1 METTLTYLV
10 GFIFIA
16 IAAKQVGKFFSR
28 YNLPYITGYLLA
40 GMLAGPFVLDFL
52 PTEAT
57 EDLRFIDE
65 LSLAVIA
72 FVAGSELYL
81 KELQGRYK
89 TIAWNTIGI
98 FLAAFI
104 IGGIV
109 IFALTEVI
117 PFTSDMPTESRVAVA
132 VLGSTVLLAL
142 SPASTI
148 AVIKEVRAKG
158 PFTKTILSVTV
169 SMDVVIIVLFA
180 VSASIAAA
188 LLNNTSFNLVFAG
201 LLVLDLSVAIIAGY
215 VIGKGLERILATG
228 WDHRLKTALILLIGM
243 TIFAVAFEIAHYTK
257 DNAPAEIHIEPLLV
271 AMIAGFLIT
280 NFTNHRDEF
289 ADILHEVSPFVY
301 VAFFTLTGIA
311 LKLDVLLET
320 LPIALLLFGVRVVSI
335 FIGSYA
341 GGTLS
346 GEPKAF
352 NRISWMAFITQA
364 GIALGLAR
372 EVAVEFPALGDEF
385 ATMIISVIVLNE
397 IFGPMFLK
405 AALSRAGETN
415 LPEELGRGEGRAA
428 VILGIESQSLALA
441 RRLNKHHW
449 RVIIADPDQA
459 QVERLAAEDVD
470 ERHIPDISIDT
481 LRPLL
486 SGSSDTLV
494 AMLNEDQQNWR
505 ACEIAYHEFG
515 IRRLVVRV
523 NDLSCAE
530 KFRELGA
537 VVVDAATGM
546 VNLLDQFVRA
556 PQSAILIME
565 PEQEMMQV
573 TVSDPDMHGRLV
585 RDLRLPND
593 VLLMG
598 IKRNGTAIVPHG
610 YNKIQLNDEVTL
622 LGCPESIDT
631 VAQKL
636 GY

>member
-10 GFIFIA
+10 GFIFIS
-16 IAAKQVGKFFSR
+16 IAAKQIGKFFSQ

-40 GMLAGPFVLDFL
+40 GMVAGPFILDFL
-52 PTEAT
+52 PTQAT
-57 EDLRFIDE
+57 EDLRFVDE

-81 KELQGRYK
+81 KELEGRYR
-89 TIAWNTIGI
+89 TIAWNTLGI
-98 FLAAFI
+98 FLAAFT
-104 IGGIV
+104 IGGVV
-109 IFALTEVI
+109 IYVLTEFI

-132 VLGSTVLLAL
+132 VLGSTILLAL

-169 SMDVVIIVLFA
+169 SMDVIIIVLFA
-180 VSASIAAA
+180 VSASVAAT
-188 LLNNTSFNLVFAG
+188 LLNSDSFNLAFVG
-201 LLVLDLSVAIIAGY
+201 LLALDLSIAVIAGY
-215 VIGKGLERILATG
+215 VIGRGMERILATG
-228 WDHRLKTALILLIGM
+228 WDQRLKTALILLIG
-243 TIFAVAFEIAHYTK
+243 TAIFATAFEIAYYTK
-257 DNAPAEIHIEPLLV
+257 ENGPAEIHIEPLLV
-271 AMIAGFLIT
+271 AMIVGFLIT
-280 NFTNHRDEF
+280 NFSNHRDEF
-289 ADILHEVSPFVY
+289 ADILHDVSPFVY

-320 LPIALLLFGVRVVSI
+320 LPIALLLFGVRVFSI
-335 FIGSYA
+335 FIGSYL

-346 GEPKAF
+346 GEPQEF

-405 AALSRAGETN
+405 AALGRAGETN
-415 LPEELGRGEGRAA
+415 LPEDIGLGEGRAA

-441 RRLNKHHW
+441 RRLNSHHW
-449 RVIIADPDQA
+449 RVIIADPDKE

-470 ERHIPDISIDT
+470 ERHIPDISEET
-481 LRPLL
+481 LRPLIT
-486 SGSSDTLV
+486 GSSDTLV
-494 AMLNEDQQNWR
+494 TMLDDDQANWR
-505 ACEIAYHEFG
+505 ACEIAYHDFG
-515 IRRLVVRV
+515 LRRLVVRV

-565 PEQEMMQV
+565 PEQEMAQV
-573 TVSDPDMHGRLV
+573 TVRDPDMDGRLV

-610 YNKIQLNDEVTL
+610 YNKIQLHDEVTL
-622 LGCPESIDT
+622 VGCPESIDT
-631 VAQKL
+631 VSQQL